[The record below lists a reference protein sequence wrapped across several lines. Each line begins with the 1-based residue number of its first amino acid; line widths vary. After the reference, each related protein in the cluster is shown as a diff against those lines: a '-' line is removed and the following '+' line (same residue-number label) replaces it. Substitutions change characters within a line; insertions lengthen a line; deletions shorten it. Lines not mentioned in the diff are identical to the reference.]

1 MDVAKPP
8 EVLAEGTAVFE
19 QDGRLT
25 VPGQGITL
33 AVKQGFSAHAEVE
46 QERYS
51 WLDVNEDPFAPRR
64 HTGQSSV
71 NEQSAELLWRH
82 VQTPGLDDVDLGH
95 ASAAEFLVHLPY
107 KVRHFR

>member
-33 AVKQGFSAHAEVE
+33 AVKQGFSTHAEVE

-51 WLDVNEDPFAPRR
+51 RPEVHENPFAPGR
-64 HTGQSSV
+64 HTGHPRMDDQSV
-71 NEQSAELLWRH
+71 KLLWRH
-82 VQTPGLDDVDLGH
+82 VQTLWLDDVDLGH
-95 ASAAEFLVHLPY
+95 ASAAEFLVHLAC
-107 KVRHFR
+107 KVCHLR